1 MDNTQPRKTLLLIDG
16 HSILHRAYHAF
27 PKSLQTSDGEL
38 TNAVYGFT
46 RILLS
51 VLKKF
56 NSQYAA
62 VSFDTKEPTFRHQEF
77 APYKEHRPEM
87 EAELAGQ
94 IARVHEVVE
103 ILGIPIFEVPGYEA
117 DDVIGSL
124 AEQVNHANER
134 ESDSESTRI
143 REASIGEKELSSRHS
158 GASPKGAAIESRP
171 EGPDGNASFG
181 ELVEVIIVTDDMD
194 MLQLVENGTKV
205 YMPKKDKLWDREAV
219 EKKYGFPPEKV
230 DDYKA
235 LRGDPSDN
243 IPGVRGIGPKTAKNL
258 LSEFDSMEEVY
269 KNLSKVENERVRNL
283 LAESAEQAALSKKLA
298 TIVRDVPIKLD
309 LDKCRVQ
316 DFDPER
322 VKELFEKL
330 EFKSLLKQ
338 LPGANGD
345 AQIALF

>member
-1 MDNTQPRKTLLLIDG
+1 MNDFSKNKLLLIDG

-27 PKSLQTSDGEL
+27 PKSLQTSNGEL

-51 VLKKF
+51 VLNKF
-56 NSQYAA
+56 DSKYVA

-87 EAELAGQ
+87 EEELAGQ

-103 ILGIPIFEVPGYEA
+103 KLGIPVFEVPGYEA
-117 DDVIGSL
+117 DDVIGTL
-124 AEQVNHANER
+124 AEQSVRPR
-134 ESDSESTRI
+134 ETSGVGSAETP
-143 REASIGEKELSSRHS
+143 EVEELAGLEK
-158 GASPKGAAIESRP
+158 
-171 EGPDGNASFG
+171 
-181 ELVEVIIVTDDMD
+181 IIVTDDMD

-205 YMPKKDKLWDREAV
+205 YMPKKDKLWSRKDV
-219 EKKYGFPPEKV
+219 EEKFGFPPEKV

-243 IPGVRGIGPKTAKNL
+243 IPGVRGIGPKTAKGL
-258 LSEFDSMEEVY
+258 LDKFDSMEEVY
-269 KNLSKVENERVRNL
+269 KNLGEVENERVRNL

-298 TIVRDVPIKLD
+298 TIVRHVPIKLE
-309 LDKCRVQ
+309 LEKCRVQ
-316 DFDPER
+316 DFDRQR
-322 VKELFEKL
+322 VEELFEKL

-338 LPGANGD
+338 LPADGNSSE
-345 AQIALF
+345 QIALF

>member
-1 MDNTQPRKTLLLIDG
+1 MKNSFSENKLLLIDG

-27 PKSLQTSDGEL
+27 PKTLRTSEGEL

-56 NSQYAA
+56 DSRYIA
-62 VSFDTKEPTFRHQEF
+62 VSFDTKEPTFRHQEY

-103 ILGIPIFEVPGYEA
+103 TLGIPIFEVPGYEA

-124 AEQVNHANER
+124 VEQAN
-134 ESDSESTRI
+134 
-143 REASIGEKELSSRHS
+143 
-158 GASPKGAAIESRP
+158 IET
-171 EGPDGNASFG
+171 
-181 ELVEVIIVTDDMD
+181 LIITDDMD
-194 MLQLVENGTKV
+194 MLQLVKNGTKV
-205 YMPKKDKLWDREAV
+205 YMPKKDKLWDREEV
-219 EKKYGFPPEKV
+219 LEQYGFPPEKV

-243 IPGVRGIGPKTAKNL
+243 IPGVRGIGPKTAKYL
-258 LSEFDSMEEVY
+258 LSKFDSMEEVY
-269 KNLSKVENERVRNL
+269 ENLGKVEKARVRNL

-298 TIVRDVPIKLD
+298 TIVRNVPIKLE
-309 LDKCRVQ
+309 LERCCVQ
-316 DFDPER
+316 DFDQEQ
-322 VKELFEKL
+322 VKTLFKKL
-330 EFKSLLKQ
+330 EFKSLSKEVPDGNKQ
-338 LPGANGD
+338 QMSL
-345 AQIALF
+345 I

>member
-1 MDNTQPRKTLLLIDG
+1 MNNNFSENKLLLIDG

-27 PKSLQTSDGEL
+27 PKSLRTSEGEL

-56 NSQYAA
+56 DSKYIA
-62 VSFDTKEPTFRHQEF
+62 VSFDTKEPTFHHQEY

-87 EAELAGQ
+87 EVELAGQ

-103 ILGIPIFEVPGYEA
+103 TLGIPIFEVPGNEA
-117 DDVIGSL
+117 DDIIGTL
-124 AEQVNHANER
+124 AEQVNHTDQR
-134 ESDSESTRI
+134 ESMRIGKPAQGKTSEVSADLTS
-143 REASIGEKELSSRHS
+143 EVEEL
-158 GASPKGAAIESRP
+158 GRP
-171 EGPDGNASFG
+171 GNTA
-181 ELVEVIIVTDDMD
+181 LEVVIVTDDMD

-205 YMPKKDKLWDREAV
+205 YMPKKDKLWDREAI
-219 EKKYGFPPEKV
+219 EKKFVFPPEKV

-243 IPGVRGIGPKTAKNL
+243 IPGVRGVGPKTAKEL
-258 LSEFDSMEEVY
+258 LDNFDSMEEVY
-269 KNLSKVENERVRNL
+269 KNLGEVKSERVRIL
-283 LAESAEQAALSKKLA
+283 LAESAEQAALSKRLA
-298 TIVRDVPIKLD
+298 TIVRDVPIKLE

-316 DFDPER
+316 DFDPEM
-322 VKELFEKL
+322 VENLFEKL

-338 LPGANGD
+338 LPD
-345 AQIALF
+345 ATSNEQIALF